1 MKKKL
6 LALLLVVAFAL
17 GSMPVNGFATNE
29 GVQEQSVS
37 VEESVYSDLGEMFAE
52 EDRDVNVGY
61 LLRENFTVYNS
72 GGSGWEQVN
81 MPGGVGIGTISRKSS
96 GIESYIKKAFVAQSG
111 EVTVEFKTILISN
124 VTAGFVS
131 ILGRSNGRE
140 VEAVRIRIEESM
152 FKYVDGDGN
161 KTDLYK
167 ISSVNWTGFKIV
179 ANAETGKV
187 TVFVNG
193 VAVPTVTDVTMFEN
207 CESLCGVKFGLTATS
222 TGAYSLG
229 TVSVY
234 KGYDVNETFNAAGVA
249 TVYDVNYDY
258 NSKASANITVDDH
271 TIQNDNNNQAHL
283 AFDGNDETYWEH
295 NKKYEISK
303 NVYFMVNYSGN
314 VVGIDTI
321 RLKFASYYK
330 GMISITYQTPDDAW
344 DAWGG
349 GKYSWM
355 KYETTEEN
363 GYELVMEID
372 APHSLVQI
380 ALGLQVG
387 EDGYNI
393 ANQEIKLA
401 SFETYCRNPIKEEIA
416 DYPSDWA
423 RVTPE
428 NTTVTTYG
436 FYGSSASVEFNT
448 VRIAD
453 KNATESAYATKSFER
468 AGDFTL
474 EFKSFYEDMADGNVI
489 GVENEDGNFIGVT
502 TYNGKLNVVQT
513 VEGQENLTE
522 IINEENALSGYL
534 ANLWYQFEL
543 VYNSEENSLNL
554 SLNGWTPIDDVQLDG
569 AFADKKWT
577 GFVAASAEGETAFQI
592 DNVKIWK
599 TQAQSNVPELNRCD
613 TGDTVLTM
621 QACSLWREGS
631 HIGWGAIDN
640 EEMAYRQPI
649 LGWYDEGTAEVADWE
664 IKMAVDH
671 GISNFMYCWYRNGS
685 EGPIAGSNYGDAI
698 WDGLF
703 KSKFRDQMKFTLMFE
718 NTTGLYSYNDLI
730 ENLMPYWIEVFF
742 KNPNYFKTADGIPVF
757 YVYNYSNFMS
767 AIGDVNK
774 DGATNTADVKVA
786 TDKMREMCVEAGLPG
801 LYLAAEDRA
810 SSASTVR
817 NIENCG
823 FDSLFAYTF
832 STGTY
837 NVSDDETFASA
848 KNVML
853 NQREAITDTEKFAVI
868 PNISK
873 SWDTRGWTQYG
884 FGNATAPYMYD
895 LEHYREYA
903 LWVKNV
909 FGGATIDSKGTKM
922 IMLDNWNEFSEGHWL
937 LPTYGTPAYKDGRY
951 TYGYLDVL
959 REVFGIG
966 EFAHTDYMPLEDGF
980 GPYDTWYP
988 VGWDKVNGCEIA
1000 IDNSVKETAIIDW
1013 QIGYDTMG
1021 GKTAFVKEITVGTED
1036 VATLSVTDA
1045 NRVVVSEQ
1053 ALATIKNAQV
1063 GVRVEMLN
1071 GTVTLSAE
1079 QVAAFNNDGFEI
1091 VLNVE
1096 VDLTDVAIAVRKT
1109 ADGAYN
1115 ICDGQVYTFSLK
1127 QGGYEVAEFEAEV
1140 EINEVS
1146 TNATGYALFDG
1157 DTVQKAEGQFDG
1169 NVKVTMVKN
1178 EKIVII
1184 K

>member
-6 LALLLVVAFAL
+6 LVLLLVLAFVF
-17 GSMPVNGFATNE
+17 GSLPVSSFATVE
-29 GVQEQSVS
+29 TAEEPTTS
-37 VEESVYSDLGEMFAE
+37 VEESVYSNLGEMFAE

-61 LLRENFTVYNS
+61 LLRENFTIYNS
-72 GGSGWEQVN
+72 GGSGWEQFN
-81 MPGGVGIGTISRKSS
+81 MPGGTGIGTIMRKSA
-96 GIESYIKKAFVAQSG
+96 GLESYIKKAFVAQTG
-111 EVTVEFKTILISN
+111 EVTIEFKTILISN
-124 VTAGFVS
+124 VTAGYVS
-131 ILGRSNGRE
+131 ILGKKGGRE
-140 VEAVRIRIEESM
+140 VEAIRLRIENSV
-152 FKYVDGDGN
+152 FKYIDAEGN
-161 KTDLYK
+161 KIDLYK

-179 ANAETGKV
+179 ANAQTGKA
-187 TVFVNG
+187 TVYVNG
-193 VAVPTVTDVTMFEN
+193 VALPSVTDASMYEV
-207 CESLCGVKFGLTATS
+207 CDSLCGLKFGMSATS
-222 TGAYSLG
+222 TGSYSLG

-234 KGYDVNETFNAAGVA
+234 KGYNVHETFNVAGVA
-249 TVYDVNYDY
+249 TVYDENYDY
-258 NSKASANITVDDH
+258 NSNASANVTVDDH
-271 TIQNDNNNQAHL
+271 TIQNDNNNQAYL

-295 NKKYEISK
+295 NKNYQISK
-303 NVYFMVNYSGN
+303 NVYFMVSYGGN

-349 GKYSWM
+349 GKYSW
-355 KYETTEEN
+355 KQFETTEAN
-363 GYELVMEID
+363 NYELVMEID
-372 APHSLVQI
+372 APHSLVQL

-387 EDGYNI
+387 EGEYNI

-401 SFETYCRNPIKEEIA
+401 SFEAFCRNPIKEDIA
-416 DYPSDWA
+416 DYPSDWG
-423 RVTPE
+423 RVVPE
-428 NTTVTTYG
+428 NTTVSTHG
-436 FYGSSASVEFNT
+436 FYGSSASTEFNT
-448 VRIAD
+448 LRIAD
-453 KNATESAYATKSFER
+453 ASATESARAFKNFEKE
-468 AGDFTL
+468 GDFTM
-474 EFKSFYEDMADGNVI
+474 EFKTFYEDMADGNVV
-489 GVENEDGNFIGVT
+489 GVQNEDGNLLGIT
-502 TYNGKLNVVQT
+502 TKNGKLNVVQK
-513 VEGQENLTE
+513 VGDQEYFTE
-522 IINEENALSGYL
+522 IVSEENALSGYN
-534 ANLWYQFEL
+534 ANLWYQLEL
-543 VYNSEENSLNL
+543 IYNSNENSLNL
-554 SLNGWTPIDDVQLDG
+554 SLNGWSPIEDVVLDV
-569 AFADKKWT
+569 AFEDKKWT
-577 GFVAASAEGETAFQI
+577 SFVVKSAVGETAFQV
-592 DNVKIWK
+592 DNVKIWE
-599 TQAQSNVPELNRCD
+599 TQAQSNVPELEKCN

-640 EEMAYRQPI
+640 KEMEYRQPI

-671 GISNFMYCWYRNGS
+671 GISNFMYCWYRNGA

-703 KSKFRDQMKFTLMFE
+703 KSKFRDDMKFTLMFE

-742 KNPNYFKTADGIPVF
+742 KNPNYFKTGDGMPVF
-757 YVYNYSNFMS
+757 YVYNYSNFMT

-774 DGATNTADVKVA
+774 DGATNTADVKFA
-786 TDKMREMCVEAGLPG
+786 TDKMRAMCVEAGLPG

-837 NVSDDETFASA
+837 NVSDDQTFASA
-848 KNVML
+848 KNVLL
-853 NQREAITDTEKFAVI
+853 NQRSAITNSETFKVI

-873 SWDTRGWTQYG
+873 SWDTRGWTEYG
-884 FGNATAPYMYD
+884 FGNASAPYMYD

-909 FGGATIDSKGTKM
+909 FGGAAIDSKGTKM
-922 IMLDNWNEFSEGHWL
+922 VMLDNWNEFSEGHWL

-966 EFAHTDYMPLEDGF
+966 EFTHTDYMPLEDGF

-988 VGWDKVNGCEIA
+988 VGWDKVNGCETA

-1021 GKTAFVKEITVGTED
+1021 GKTAFIKEITVGTGA
-1036 VATLSVTDA
+1036 VVTISVKDA
-1045 NRVVVSEQ
+1045 NRVVISDK
-1053 ALATIKNAQV
+1053 ALATVKEAQA
-1063 GVRVEMLN
+1063 GLKVEMLN
-1071 GTVTLSAE
+1071 GTVTLSAT
-1079 QVAAFNNDGFEI
+1079 QVANFNPNGLEI

-1096 VDLTDVAIAVRKT
+1096 VDLTDVAIAIRKT
-1109 ADGAYN
+1109 ANGTYN

-1127 QGGYEVAEFEAEV
+1127 QNGYAVEVYEAEV
-1140 EINEVS
+1140 EIATVS
-1146 TNATGYALFDG
+1146 ANANGYAIYDG
-1157 DTVQKAEGQFDG
+1157 ETVEKANDEFNGTL
-1169 NVKVTMVKN
+1169 KVTLTENVDVV
-1178 EKIVII
+1178 VI